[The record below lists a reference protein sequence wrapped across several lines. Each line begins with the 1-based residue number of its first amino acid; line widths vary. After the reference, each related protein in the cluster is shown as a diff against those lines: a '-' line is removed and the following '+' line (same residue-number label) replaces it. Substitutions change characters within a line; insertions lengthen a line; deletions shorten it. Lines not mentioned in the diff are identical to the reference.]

1 MLEPC
6 PLCHHPDV
14 SLFSQDKRRA
24 YFQCNHCRLVFVAR
38 SQMISLTEEKKIYD
52 SHQNDVNDI
61 GYQQFLSRALNP
73 LLAVLEKPSDGLDFG
88 CGPGPALAKMLDEK
102 GYSTALYDIF
112 YYPNKEVL
120 SKQYDFVTCTEVIEH
135 LAKPDE
141 IWAQLVS
148 LLKPSGVLVVMTKL
162 VINQERFKNWHYKID
177 ITHINF
183 FSPETFGYLAKQNGL
198 SLTFHGDDV
207 MLFKKSAI
215 V

>member
-1 MLEPC
+1 
-6 PLCHHPDV
+6 
-14 SLFSQDKRRA
+14 
-24 YFQCNHCRLVFVAR
+24 
-38 SQMISLTEEKKIYD
+38 MISLTEEKKIYD

-102 GYSTALYDIF
+102 GHSTALYDIF
-112 YYPNKEVL
+112 YFPNKEVL

-141 IWAQLVS
+141 IWAQLVN
-148 LLKPSGVLVVMTKL
+148 LLKLSGVLVVMTKL
-162 VINQERFKNWHYKID
+162 VINQERFKNWHYKND

-183 FSPETFGYLAKQNGL
+183 FSPETFRYLAKQNGL